1 MREAM
6 DCGLNLCNL
15 EVFFKKMTETF
26 QIWAIRP
33 ADPTAEKS
41 V

>member
-1 MREAM
+1 M
-6 DCGLNLCNL
+6 DCWLNLRNL
-15 EVFFKKMTETF
+15 VVFLKKMTETC